1 MFEVT
6 LPFPEESLSFP
17 TQVPVFPLE
26 GASLLPG
33 EPMPLHI
40 FEDRYKAMT
49 ESALAEGKFMAV
61 AGVKPGQPLTEGVFG
76 LGRIAMDERL
86 PDGRFNL
93 VLIGLK
99 RIRIRLV
106 TQERPYPKAEIEVL
120 EDAYSQTA
128 VNTINSLSK
137 EVYGLGR
144 DILGMKKDGQRE
156 ISYADL
162 DTLPYDLLP
171 LGMLCD
177 LYSAA
182 LALPPMEKRMMLEE
196 TDAVKRAEKLI
207 FTLRFE
213 LSRLRTGGSSQLPLQ

>member
-17 TQVPVFPLE
+17 TEVPVFPLE

-40 FEDRYKAMT
+40 FEERYKTMT
-49 ESALAEGKFMAV
+49 ESALAEGKFLAV
-61 AGVKPGQPLTEGVFG
+61 ADFKSGRPLTEGVFG

-99 RIRIRLV
+99 RIRVRAL
-106 TQERPYPKAEIEVL
+106 TQEKPYLKAEIEVL

-128 VNTINSLSK
+128 VNTINTLSK
-137 EVYGLGR
+137 EVYGLGK
-144 DILGMKKDGQRE
+144 DVMGMKKDGKSE
-156 ISYADL
+156 VSYADL
-162 DTLPYDLLP
+162 DSLPYDLLP

-182 LALPPMEKRMMLEE
+182 LALPPLEKRMMLEE

-213 LSRLRTGGSSQLPLQ
+213 LSRLRTGGSAQLPLQ